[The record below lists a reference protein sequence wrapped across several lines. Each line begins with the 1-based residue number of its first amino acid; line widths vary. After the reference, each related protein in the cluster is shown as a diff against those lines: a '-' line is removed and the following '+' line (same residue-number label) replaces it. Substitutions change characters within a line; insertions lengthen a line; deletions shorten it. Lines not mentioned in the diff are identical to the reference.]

1 MLRLQA
7 NPLTLVAIIILVFF
21 TGCTRTQY
29 VPLGNENASPISP
42 FRQVGFKKAPSLD
55 ENFPR
60 CTIILKT
67 ETGPGLQ
74 KLGPIVEEALS
85 RHLSRKLG
93 RVVDSSDRAIVAQR
107 AALDLVHKSDV
118 QALAQLTNCSTYIR
132 SRVIGSGKTNL
143 LVWSQVQVGIE
154 VAMVRA
160 TDEDVQWRA
169 RHMAQRSDGG
179 VPLTPIGAIVDTYS
193 SIKFS
198 SDGEIIESIIDDT
211 IRRIVRSLTN
221 PHH

>member
-7 NPLTLVAIIILVFF
+7 TPLKLVAIVILLLSA
-21 TGCTRTQY
+21 GCTRTQY
-29 VPLGNENASPISP
+29 VALGNENASPISP
-42 FRQVGFKKAPSLD
+42 FRQVGFKTAPSLA
-55 ENFPR
+55 ENFPE

-74 KLGPIVEEALS
+74 KLGSIVEEALS

-93 RVVDSSDRAIVAQR
+93 RVVDAADRIVLAQR
-107 AALDLVHKSDV
+107 AALDLVHEADI
-118 QALAQLTNCSTYIR
+118 QALALQTNCSSYLR

-143 LVWSQVQVGIE
+143 LVWSQIQVGIE
-154 VAMVRA
+154 VAMIRA
-160 TDEDVQWRA
+160 TDGVVLWRA

-179 VPLTPIGAIVDTYS
+179 LPLTPIGAIVDAYT

-198 SDGEIIESIIDDT
+198 SDREITESMIDDT
-211 IRRIVRSLTN
+211 VRRIVKSIT
-221 PHH
+221 

>member
-7 NPLTLVAIIILVFF
+7 SHLKLMAIVILLSSAA
-21 TGCTRTQY
+21 CTRTQY
-29 VPLGNENASPISP
+29 VAIGNENVSPISP
-42 FRQVGFKKAPSLD
+42 FRQVGFKTASSLAN
-55 ENFPR
+55 NFPE

-67 ETGPGLQ
+67 ETGSGLQ

-93 RVVDSSDRAIVAQR
+93 RVVDAADRVVFAQR
-107 AALDLVHKSDV
+107 AALDLVHESDLR
-118 QALAQLTNCSTYIR
+118 ALAQLTNCPTYLR
-132 SRVIGSGKTNL
+132 SRVVGSGKTNL
-143 LVWSQVQVGIE
+143 LIWSQIQVGIE

-160 TDEDVQWRA
+160 VDGVVLWRA

-179 VPLTPIGAIVDTYS
+179 VPLTPFGAIVDAYT

-198 SDGEIIESIIDDT
+198 SDREITESMIDDT
-211 IRRIVRSLTN
+211 IRRIIRSLTSS
-221 PHH
+221 H